1 MKLPGKSGRK
11 TLADRMGI
19 KGKKKEFDHPDSQS
33 EEYLVDNNDDADT
46 TIKDEEIV
54 YYRARRMVP
63 LKELKVGMARFTF
76 LLENSMPGSV
86 PDPSLLASILDL
98 VIIKKSSQ
106 TEKVMPSLYRKL
118 RLSLPGL
125 LSSFT
130 VLTLFM
136 RPTGAKDCST
146 GEGGREG

>member
-19 KGKKKEFDHPDSQS
+19 KGKKKEFEHLDSQS
-33 EEYLVDNNDDADT
+33 EEYLVDNNEDADT
-46 TIKDEEIV
+46 TIKDDEIV

-63 LKELKVGMARFTF
+63 LTELKVGMARFRF

-98 VIIKKSSQ
+98 VRIKHRLRQ
-106 TEKVMPSLYRKL
+106 REVIPSLYRKP
-118 RLSLPGL
+118 RQSLPGL
-125 LSSFT
+125 LSSST
-130 VLTLFM
+130 VLTLFT
-136 RPTGAKDCST
+136 RPTGAKHWRLPGKT
-146 GEGGREG
+146 K

>member
-19 KGKKKEFDHPDSQS
+19 KGKKKEFEHPDSQS
-33 EEYLVDNNDDADT
+33 EEYLVDNNEDADT

-98 VIIKKSSQ
+98 VNIRH
-106 TEKVMPSLYRKL
+106 PL
-118 RLSLPGL
+118 RQ
-125 LSSFT
+125 
-130 VLTLFM
+130 
-136 RPTGAKDCST
+136 RN
-146 GEGGREG
+146 

>member
-11 TLADRMGI
+11 TLADRIGI
-19 KGKKKEFDHPDSQS
+19 KGKKKECEHPDSQS

-98 VIIKKSSQ
+98 VNIRH
-106 TEKVMPSLYRKL
+106 PL
-118 RLSLPGL
+118 RQ
-125 LSSFT
+125 
-130 VLTLFM
+130 
-136 RPTGAKDCST
+136 RN
-146 GEGGREG
+146 

>member
-11 TLADRMGI
+11 TLADRIGI
-19 KGKKKEFDHPDSQS
+19 KGKKKECEHPDSQS

-98 VIIKKSSQ
+98 VNI
-106 TEKVMPSLYRKL
+106 
-118 RLSLPGL
+118 
-125 LSSFT
+125 
-130 VLTLFM
+130 
-136 RPTGAKDCST
+136 
-146 GEGGREG
+146 